1 MNRTPS
7 PTTRLTSLRL
17 RAALQYGMLLI
28 TLLLGWRFALFV
40 RHFESFGQ
48 APPVARPP
56 GVEGFLPIGGLVSL
70 KSWLLTGSF
79 DPVHPAALVL
89 LLTILAVT
97 IIVKNAFCS
106 WLCPVGTL
114 GEALWRLRL
123 MITARTLAIPLW
135 PDRLLRGL
143 KYLLLL
149 FFVKLIL
156 VDMPAAA
163 LGSFLAS
170 PYWAVADVRMLHFFT
185 RPSTTALIS
194 LGTLVLLSLLVRNAW
209 CRYLCPYGALLGLVS
224 LVSPLKI
231 RRTAASC
238 IDCRRCT
245 DGCPARIRVHAVQTV
260 NSPECTACLTCVSN
274 CPVGETLTIGPPFG
288 LRPLP
293 ARWAALLVAATFAG
307 GILIGMLTGH
317 WQSAL
322 TGDDYRQLIPLADQ
336 IGH

>member
-1 MNRTPS
+1 MNRAPYLPNRVTP
-7 PTTRLTSLRL
+7 LRL
-17 RAALQYGMLLI
+17 RAILQYG
-28 TLLLGWRFALFV
+28 TLLLTLYLGWRFALFV
-40 RHFESFGQ
+40 RHFESNGQ
-48 APPVARPP
+48 TAAATRPP

-70 KSWLLTGSF
+70 KHWLLSGEF

-97 IIVKNAFCS
+97 IVAKNAFCS

-114 GEALWRLRL
+114 GEALWTLRL
-123 MITARTLAIPLW
+123 KVTARVWRIPRW

-143 KYLLLL
+143 KYLLLA

-163 LGSFLAS
+163 LEGFLAS

-224 LVSPLKI
+224 LASPLKI
-231 RRTAASC
+231 RRSAESC
-238 IDCRRCT
+238 SDCRRCT
-245 DGCPARIRVHAVQTV
+245 GHCPARIRVHAVQTV

-274 CPVGETLTIGPPFG
+274 CPVEGTLALAPPFG

-293 ARWAALLVAATFAG
+293 ARWTALLVAATFAG
-307 GILIGMLTGH
+307 GILIGMLSGH

-322 TGDDYRQLIPLADQ
+322 SDSDYRLLIPLAGRF
-336 IGH
+336 GH